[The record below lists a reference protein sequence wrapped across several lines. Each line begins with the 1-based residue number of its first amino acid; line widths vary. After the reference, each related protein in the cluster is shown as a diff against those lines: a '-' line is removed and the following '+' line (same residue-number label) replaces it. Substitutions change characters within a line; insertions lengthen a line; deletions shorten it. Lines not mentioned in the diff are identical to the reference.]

1 MSIKV
6 YTDGACKGNPGPGG
20 WGVYI
25 IHGSDEIELF
35 DGNPNTTNNQMEMQA
50 AIEALKYLKEENQP
64 IDLYT
69 DSNYLRQGITE
80 WIFNWKKN
88 NWRTASKKPVANK
101 DLWIEISELS
111 SVMAVNWHWVKG
123 HDGDPGNERAY
134 RVPRQSPTWRSPPGT
149 NKMENFDPDSST

>member
-111 SVMAVNWHWVKG
+111 SVMVVNWHWVKG
-123 HDGDPGNERAY
+123 HDGDPGNERADY
-134 RVPRQSPTWRSPPGT
+134 LANRGVDNVS
-149 NKMENFDPDSST
+149 

>member
-111 SVMAVNWHWVKG
+111 SVMAINWHWVKG
-123 HDGDPGNERAY
+123 HDGDPGNERADY
-134 RVPRQSPTWRSPPGT
+134 LANRGVDNVS
-149 NKMENFDPDSST
+149 

>member
-35 DGNPNTTNNQMEMQA
+35 DGNQNTTNNQMEMQA

-123 HDGDPGNERAY
+123 HDGDPGNERADY
-134 RVPRQSPTWRSPPGT
+134 LANRGVDNVS
-149 NKMENFDPDSST
+149 

>member
-88 NWRTASKKPVANK
+88 NWRTASKNQLPIKICGLK
-101 DLWIEISELS
+101 FQSFHQLWLLI
-111 SVMAVNWHWVKG
+111 
-123 HDGDPGNERAY
+123 
-134 RVPRQSPTWRSPPGT
+134 GT
-149 NKMENFDPDSST
+149 G

>member
-88 NWRTASKKPVANK
+88 NWRTTSKKPVANK

-123 HDGDPGNERAY
+123 HDGDPGNERADY
-134 RVPRQSPTWRSPPGT
+134 LANRGVDNVS
-149 NKMENFDPDSST
+149 

>member
-25 IHGSDEIELF
+25 IQGSEEMELY

-50 AIEALKYLKEENQP
+50 AIEALKYLKEKNQP
-64 IDLYT
+64 VDLYT

-111 SVMAVNWHWVKG
+111 SAMDVNWHWVKG
-123 HDGDPGNERAY
+123 HDGDAGNERADY
-134 RVPRQSPTWRSPPGT
+134 LANLGVNNVS
-149 NKMENFDPDSST
+149 